1 VRDMDFT
8 IDSFSFYKHFGKHWY
23 KPANPVDIRWYCEK
37 CLSLGAGGLHIDP
50 YHIDI
55 ETEMEWVSRFAK
67 GHRMYIE
74 LGACGTSYDELS
86 PYIQN
91 AGKYGI
97 KTLRTFVGGSC
108 LDERSIIRERTMA
121 AKRGLKESLEL
132 AEKYDVRIAVENHG
146 DLFID
151 DLISLLE
158 IDSEYLGICFDSG
171 NFAFTGE
178 DPLDALA
185 AFRGR
190 IFCTH
195 LKDACHVGKGSGDN
209 PFMTVAEPIHFCP
222 LGEGFIPV
230 DKVIRQ
236 LVSDGLDR
244 FTIEMCIPVVE
255 GLAEEQQLSS
265 EENAVCR
272 SIDYIRKFI

>member
-1 VRDMDFT
+1 
-8 IDSFSFYKHFGKHWY
+8 
-23 KPANPVDIRWYCEK
+23 
-37 CLSLGAGGLHIDP
+37 
-50 YHIDI
+50 
-55 ETEMEWVSRFAK
+55 
-67 GHRMYIE
+67 
-74 LGACGTSYDELS
+74 
-86 PYIQN
+86 
-91 AGKYGI
+91 
-97 KTLRTFVGGSC
+97 
-108 LDERSIIRERTMA
+108 MA

-132 AEKYDVRIAVENHG
+132 AEKYDVRIAIENHG

-158 IDSEYLGICFDSG
+158 IDSEYIGICFDSG

-178 DPLDALA
+178 DPLEALA

-195 LKDACHVGKGSGDN
+195 LKDACRADKCSGDN
-209 PFMTVAEPIHFCP
+209 TFMTVTEPVHFCS

-244 FTIEMCIPVVE
+244 FTIEMCIPVTE
-255 GLAEEQQLSS
+255 GLSDEQQLSS
-265 EENAVCR
+265 EENAVLR
-272 SIDYIRKFI
+272 SIGYIRKFF